1 VNSEH
6 MGSPKRLPRDL
17 AISQNLYPG
26 SLFRSLCSG
35 PVGARRACYVYIE
48 ERTEGAGW
56 LVLGA
61 YLSQSAVRAE
71 NEAFDVAIIDRWPSC
86 DIRLSWQFP

>member
-1 VNSEH
+1 

-17 AISQNLYPG
+17 AIPQNLYPG

-71 NEAFDVAIIDRWPSC
+71 NEGFDVAIIDRWPSC